1 MSARMAP
8 RPHEF
13 LRLTRVSNPGP
24 LVKPSIDT
32 LAQATTRRSFF
43 AVMPL
48 VHCAVVI
55 RVTRQT

>member
-1 MSARMAP
+1 MAP